1 MKNRKRL
8 VSILAGIMAAVML
21 LTLIIGLLP
30 TRASAASSSEIR
42 KQINELKAQKQEI
55 EDQIAQVQADYQKNE
70 DELFDIVARKNV
82 IDQEIGLLSAQII
95 NINEQI
101 SAFNILIADKQDELD
116 NAQARFDQ
124 LSAENKL
131 RIRAMEEEGS
141 LSYWEVLFR
150 ANDFSD
156 LLDRLNMVE
165 EIAASDQRR
174 LAELDQAAREVE
186 DAQAQ
191 LELEKEELQATRDEL
206 DVAQAQL
213 DEKKEE
219 ADALLLEL
227 LAKAD
232 ELKALEEQF
241 DQEKNDLLNAIAA
254 KEQEYNETKLA
265 EWLAYMATY
274 TTVPPET
281 SAPSNGNSTNGST
294 GSDSGS
300 SGGSSNGGSSAS
312 SGWLM
317 PCSYT
322 KLTSPFGNRV
332 SPTAGASTYHQG
344 VDLAAPQGTP
354 VYASRAGRVTVAG
367 YGSAAGYYV
376 SINHLDGYSTMYMHL
391 NNYVVSSGQTV
402 SAGQLIGY
410 VGRSGVATGYHLH
423 FGIAYNG
430 AYVNPANYI
439 GFY

>member
-1 MKNRKRL
+1 MNNRKRL

-42 KQINELKAQKQEI
+42 KQINELKAQKKEI
-55 EDQIAQVQADYQKNE
+55 EEQIKQVQDDYEKNK
-70 DELFDIVARKNV
+70 DDIADIVARKNV
-82 IDQEIGLLSAQII
+82 IDQEIGLLSAQIL

-101 SAFNILIADKQDELD
+101 SAFNTLIADKQEELD
-116 NAQARFDQ
+116 GAQDRFDL
-124 LSAENKL
+124 LSQENKV
-131 RIRAMEEEGS
+131 RIRTMEEEGS
-141 LSYWEVLFR
+141 LSYWEVLFK

-174 LAELDQAAREVE
+174 LEELNQAALAVEEAQTQLEVEKAEL
-186 DAQAQ
+186 Q
-191 LELEKEELQATRDEL
+191 LTKNEL
-206 DVAQAQL
+206 DETQAQL
-213 DEKKEE
+213 DEKKKE

-227 LAKAD
+227 LARAD
-232 ELKALEEQF
+232 ELKALEAEYS
-241 DQEKNDLLNAIAA
+241 EKEAEFLKEIAA
-254 KEQEYNETKLA
+254 KEQEYNEAKLA

-281 SAPSNGNSTNGST
+281 AAPSEGGNTNGSSGT
-294 GSDSGS
+294 NSGNNSGS
-300 SGGSSNGGSSAS
+300 GAS
-312 SGWLM
+312 SGWLV
-317 PCSYT
+317 PCSYV
-322 KLTSPFGNRV
+322 KLTSPFGNRT
-332 SPTAGASTYHQG
+332 SPTAGASSYHQG

-376 SINHLDGYSTMYMHL
+376 TINHLDGFSSIYMHL

-423 FGIAYNG
+423 FGISYNG
-430 AYVNPANYI
+430 AYVNPASYVNLY
-439 GFY
+439 